1 MGMEIWINLGAVI
14 AVLATV
20 GGGVWFTADTIQKSN
35 HQLREELR
43 AELRA
48 SNSELR
54 TEFRE
59 EQRAL
64 NSELRADIRINA
76 ENIERYRAANEE
88 ALGKLRDIVA
98 KNAEGM
104 AELRG
109 MLTEHWARQK

>member
-1 MGMEIWINLGAVI
+1 MEMEIWINLGAVF
-14 AVLATV
+14 AVLVAIV
-20 GGGVWFTADTIQKSN
+20 GGVWRIE
-35 HQLREELR
+35 RG
-43 AELRA
+43 
-48 SNSELR
+48 
-54 TEFRE
+54 
-59 EQRAL
+59 

-88 ALGKLRDIVA
+88 ALGKLRDIIA

>member
-1 MGMEIWINLGAVI
+1 MEMEMEIWINLGAVF
-14 AVLATV
+14 AVLVAIV
-20 GGGVWFTADTIQKSN
+20 GGGWRIE
-35 HQLREELR
+35 RG
-43 AELRA
+43 
-48 SNSELR
+48 NSELR

-88 ALGKLRDIVA
+88 ALGKLRDIIA